1 MPTIEY
7 NDITINVDDEGYLL
21 NAEEWNEKVACG
33 LTQTVED
40 VDECD
45 LTDERIEILK
55 FMRDYYNRFESF
67 PIVRH
72 VCKNVHQR
80 RNASTSSSSTRSRLG
95 RLPDFQNQLQMQSPV
110 SDMSWNRKQVKDAL
124 VRPVATVQM
133 PTRSWPSRPAAP
145 SSVVL
150 PGGTEDR
157 RQIYG
162 MSSRGRARAVVRRM
176 PSLKSPLTPLYQR
189 GELNEITAKSP
200 PFVKASGS

>member
-1 MPTIEY
+1 
-7 NDITINVDDEGYLL
+7 
-21 NAEEWNEKVACG
+21 
-33 LTQTVED
+33 
-40 VDECD
+40 
-45 LTDERIEILK
+45 
-55 FMRDYYNRFESF
+55 
-67 PIVRH
+67 
-72 VCKNVHQR
+72 
-80 RNASTSSSSTRSRLG
+80 
-95 RLPDFQNQLQMQSPV
+95 LPDFQNQLQMQSPV

-200 PFVKASGS
+200 PFVKGDEGGFLSRLENKSKPSRYGFYFRGYMR

>member
-55 FMRDYYNRFESF
+55 FMRDYYNRFGTS
-67 PIVRH
+67 IR
-72 VCKNVHQR
+72 R

-157 RQIYG
+157 HQIYG